1 MPERKYLQQER
12 IHMKKKEAVTI
23 KPGYLRPAAAAKYM
37 GITVRTLSNWVRARM
52 VAQIKPSNRV
62 CLFRISDLDAAL
74 DRFRVRAIGEDWK

>member
-1 MPERKYLQQER
+1 
-12 IHMKKKEAVTI
+12 MKKKETVNI

-62 CLFRISDLDAAL
+62 SLFRISDLDAAL
-74 DRFRVRAIGEDWK
+74 DRFRIRAFGEY